1 MANLQSI
8 FPKAVNVV
16 GENRDP
22 IQSLW
27 RNVLIVALEDAL
39 GKGFKSY
46 GMSYKN
52 YDDSAR
58 RWFTDPNA
66 DFKAVCMFAGFDHE
80 YIRMK
85 ATNILERNKMAELR
99 DEHFEVIS
107 SNRARVYE
115 KQKKTTNIIK
125 TLLKRY
131 TKKQLI
137 EMIEKES
144 KNV

>member
-1 MANLQSI
+1 MENLKLRALSI
-8 FPKAVNVV
+8 E
-16 GENRDP
+16 GESKNP

-66 DFKAVCMFAGFDHE
+66 DFKAVCTFAGFDHE

-85 ATNILERNKMAELR
+85 ATQYFRKEQDGR
-99 DEHFEVIS
+99 
-107 SNRARVYE
+107 
-115 KQKKTTNIIK
+115 T
-125 TLLKRY
+125 KR
-131 TKKQLI
+131 
-137 EMIEKES
+137 
-144 KNV
+144 

>member
-16 GENRDP
+16 GENKDP

-46 GMSYKN
+46 GMSYRN

-85 ATNILERNKMAELR
+85 ATNYFRKEQNG
-99 DEHFEVIS
+99 
-107 SNRARVYE
+107 RV
-115 KQKKTTNIIK
+115 
-125 TLLKRY
+125 KR
-131 TKKQLI
+131 
-137 EMIEKES
+137 
-144 KNV
+144 

>member
-1 MANLQSI
+1 MENLNI
-8 FPKAVNVV
+8 KALNTTS
-16 GENRDP
+16 EAKDP
-22 IQSLW
+22 VKSLW

-85 ATNILERNKMAELR
+85 ATNYFRKEQNG
-99 DEHFEVIS
+99 
-107 SNRARVYE
+107 RV
-115 KQKKTTNIIK
+115 
-125 TLLKRY
+125 KR
-131 TKKQLI
+131 
-137 EMIEKES
+137 
-144 KNV
+144 

>member
-1 MANLQSI
+1 MENLKI
-8 FPKAVNVV
+8 KALDITGDNK
-16 GENRDP
+16 NP

-39 GKGFKSY
+39 GRGFKAY

-85 ATNILERNKMAELR
+85 ATNYFRKEQNG
-99 DEHFEVIS
+99 
-107 SNRARVYE
+107 RV
-115 KQKKTTNIIK
+115 
-125 TLLKRY
+125 KR
-131 TKKQLI
+131 
-137 EMIEKES
+137 
-144 KNV
+144 

>member
-1 MANLQSI
+1 MENLKI
-8 FPKAVNVV
+8 KALDITGDNK
-16 GENRDP
+16 NP

-46 GMSYKN
+46 GMSYRN

-80 YIRMK
+80 YVRMK
-85 ATNILERNKMAELR
+85 ATNYFRKEQNG
-99 DEHFEVIS
+99 
-107 SNRARVYE
+107 RV
-115 KQKKTTNIIK
+115 
-125 TLLKRY
+125 KR
-131 TKKQLI
+131 
-137 EMIEKES
+137 
-144 KNV
+144 

>member
-1 MANLQSI
+1 MENLKI
-8 FPKAVNVV
+8 KALDITGDNK
-16 GENRDP
+16 NP

-39 GKGFKSY
+39 GRGFKSY

-80 YIRMK
+80 YVRMK
-85 ATNILERNKMAELR
+85 ATNYFRKEQNG
-99 DEHFEVIS
+99 
-107 SNRARVYE
+107 RV
-115 KQKKTTNIIK
+115 
-125 TLLKRY
+125 KR
-131 TKKQLI
+131 
-137 EMIEKES
+137 
-144 KNV
+144 

>member
-1 MANLQSI
+1 MENLKI
-8 FPKAVNVV
+8 KALDITGDIKN
-16 GENRDP
+16 P

-85 ATNILERNKMAELR
+85 ATNYFRKEQNG
-99 DEHFEVIS
+99 
-107 SNRARVYE
+107 RV
-115 KQKKTTNIIK
+115 
-125 TLLKRY
+125 KR
-131 TKKQLI
+131 
-137 EMIEKES
+137 
-144 KNV
+144 